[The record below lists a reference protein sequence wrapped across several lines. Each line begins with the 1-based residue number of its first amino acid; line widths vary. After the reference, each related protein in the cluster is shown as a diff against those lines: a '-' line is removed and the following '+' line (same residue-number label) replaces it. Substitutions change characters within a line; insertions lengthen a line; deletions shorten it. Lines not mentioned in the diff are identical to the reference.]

1 MPRSGSEPN
10 PTRNASVKDKLLD
23 LGLLILRL
31 GAGGFMLF
39 AHGLQKLLNYSE
51 LSGKFPDP
59 LGFLGGELS
68 LILAIFAEF
77 LCSALVTL
85 GLVTRLAAL
94 PLCATMFV
102 AAFLV
107 HGDDPFAKK
116 ELALLYLAVFAFLA
130 LSGGGTFSLDT
141 VLRRRRKSP

>member
-1 MPRSGSEPN
+1 
-10 PTRNASVKDKLLD
+10 VKDKLLD

-39 AHGLQKLLNYSE
+39 GHGLQKLLSYSE
-51 LSGKFPDP
+51 MSAKFPDP
-59 LGFLGGELS
+59 IGLGSELS

-77 LCSALVTL
+77 LCSALVML

-94 PLCATMFV
+94 PVCATMFV

-107 HGDDPFAKK
+107 HVDDPFAKK
-116 ELALLYLAVFAFLA
+116 ELALLYLVVFVFLA
-130 LSGGGTFSLDT
+130 LAGGGSFSLDS
-141 VLRRRRKSP
+141 VIRRRRSGP